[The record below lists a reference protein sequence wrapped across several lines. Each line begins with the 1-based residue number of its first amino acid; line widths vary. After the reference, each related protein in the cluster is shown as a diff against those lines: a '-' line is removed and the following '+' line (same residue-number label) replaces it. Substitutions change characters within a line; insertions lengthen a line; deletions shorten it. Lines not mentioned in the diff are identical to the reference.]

1 LATPDP
7 VLSVRGLHAGYGNK
21 EILRGVEFSVA
32 RGETVALLGANGS
45 GKSTCLNTV
54 SGFVRP
60 SAGEIVLDGQQLA
73 GLPVHRVF
81 QHGVVQV
88 SQARDLFPDLSVE
101 DNLELGAM
109 RRGAEQA
116 QATLQEVFGI
126 FPRLAER
133 RSQRARTLS
142 GGEQQMV
149 AVGRALMSRPLLLLL
164 DEPSG
169 GLSPQFVDEIAQT
182 MRRLKALGTTML
194 IVEQNLGLALKVADR
209 FIVLRDGLVVDGGSV
224 SNLEGSYEDIVRA
237 IYL

>member
-1 LATPDP
+1 MATPEP
-7 VLSVRGLHAGYGNK
+7 LLQVRGLRAGYGKK
-21 EILRGVEFSVA
+21 EILRGVDFSVA
-32 RGETVALLGANGS
+32 RGETVTLLGANGS

-60 SAGEIVLDGQQLA
+60 SAGEIDVEGRKLA
-73 GLPVHRVF
+73 GLPVHRIF
-81 QHGVVQV
+81 REGVVQV

-101 DNLELGAM
+101 DNLRLGAM
-109 RRGAEQA
+109 NRGGDRVEPTLAEI
-116 QATLQEVFGI
+116 FGI

-133 RSQRARTLS
+133 RAQRTRTLS

-149 AVGRALMSRPLLLLL
+149 AVGRALMSKPVLLLL

-169 GLSPQFVDEIAQT
+169 GLSPQFVNEIAHT
-182 MRRLKALGTTML
+182 MRRLKDLGVTML

-209 FIVLRDGLVVDGGSV
+209 FIILRDGAVVDGGSV
-224 SNLEGSYEDIVRA
+224 SNLKGSYDDIVRA